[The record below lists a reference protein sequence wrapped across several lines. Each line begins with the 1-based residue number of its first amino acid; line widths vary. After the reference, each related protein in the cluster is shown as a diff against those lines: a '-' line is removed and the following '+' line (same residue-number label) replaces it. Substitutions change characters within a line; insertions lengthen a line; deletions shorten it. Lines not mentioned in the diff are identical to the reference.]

1 MRLIKA
7 EAQAYTDLATAYTSK
22 KQQDLPS
29 AIEKHQGQFVEVRF
43 FLKQWYLG
51 QMHRLL
57 DCRGILS
64 FSNACLQRHIKLV
77 RVLAIALVC
86 QLLYAQRAVRRC
98 SICPSSITGILYN
111 LCVLRCQ
118 SCLQDGNMGL
128 VKLVLAGRTK
138 RAIQKLTQT
147 FLTLS
152 LADIAQQVGLQ
163 SAAEA
168 EGHILRY
175 RRHTCMFDSYGS
187 CEQQGR
193 HLVCASTHSGLQ
205 NCRHASCC
213 SIVDCNVRCYRSLPT
228 HIFCNYWLQ
237 LHRVESPYGIQS

>member
-43 FLKQWYLG
+43 LLKQWYLG
-51 QMHRLL
+51 RTYKLL
-57 DCRGILS
+57 DCRGIPSFLS
-64 FSNACLQRHIKLV
+64 ACLHRHIKLLKCL
-77 RVLAIALVC
+77 LATALVC
-86 QLLYAQRAVRRC
+86 QLLCPQRAAHRC
-98 SICPSSITGILYN
+98 SICPSSITGILYS
-111 LCVLRCQ
+111 LCVLMQ

-175 RRHTCMFDSYGS
+175 RRHTCIIDSYGS

-193 HLVCASTHSGLQ
+193 HSVCASTHSAFK

-213 SIVDCNVRCYRSLPT
+213 PIVDCNVRCYRSLPT

-237 LHRVESPYGIQS
+237 LHRV